1 MLEWVLDWYA
11 ADWYAKDGAG
21 CWDCANLTAAAYRV
35 LRGGYWR
42 GSPCYLRAAARG
54 GNYPDDQ
61 NIFTGFRCARS
72 AP

>member
-35 LRGGYWR
+35 LRGGYWYNDADR
-42 GSPCYLRAAARG
+42 LRAA
-54 GNYPDDQ
+54 
-61 NIFTGFRCARS
+61 GFRDCSEPYIRMTTS
-72 AP
+72 GWRCSRTP